1 MDNEVLA
8 FCTDFSKA
16 FDRVP
21 HFELLKNVSN
31 IGVGVRILEGLFDYL
46 PEKKEYT
53 MVENFKRDELEVT
66 TGVKQGSLLGP
77 LLSCIFI
84 NDLPDVLK
92 LSEKIQ
98 F

>member
-1 MDNEVLA
+1 MRFLLSTLT
-8 FCTDFSKA
+8 FQKA

-46 PEKKEYT
+46 MERKEYA
-53 MVENFKRDELEVT
+53 MVEKFKRDELEVT
-66 TGVKQGSLLGP
+66 TGVSQGSLLGP
-77 LLSCIFI
+77 LLSCFFI
-84 NDLPDVLK
+84 DNLPDVLK
-92 LSEKIQ
+92 FSEKIQ